1 MYPFPKISLPE
12 SCWVSED
19 GLMIRL
25 RFGSGG
31 IVFCFSWTI
40 SRNES
45 VRSMEGIFPDN
56 EKNKNKRQVLLIST
70 RNEYNVQV
78 EAEDR
83 LKLGSCSRGQCTAT
97 AFPIAYKRLQ
107 NLENPFSSSPRRQ
120 QGNIRILVF
129 WLFCGLLCKF
139 LSCCGRWNTLASSF
153 EADGVFCNHRL
164 P

>member
-78 EAEDR
+78 EDR
-83 LKLGSCSRGQCTAT
+83 LKWAASARVASAQPLHSRSRIKGSKIWKTLFLHHHDDNKGI
-97 AFPIAYKRLQ
+97 FV
-107 NLENPFSSSPRRQ
+107 FSYSGFS
-120 QGNIRILVF
+120 VV
-129 WLFCGLLCKF
+129 CY
-139 LSCCGRWNTLASSF
+139 ASSCLVVG
-153 EADGVFCNHRL
+153 DGIL
-164 P
+164 

>member
-1 MYPFPKISLPE
+1 
-12 SCWVSED
+12 
-19 GLMIRL
+19 MIRL

-78 EAEDR
+78 EDR
-83 LKLGSCSRGQCTAT
+83 LKWA
-97 AFPIAYKRLQ
+97 
-107 NLENPFSSSPRRQ
+107 
-120 QGNIRILVF
+120 V
-129 WLFCGLLCKF
+129 
-139 LSCCGRWNTLASSF
+139 LAWPVHSHCIP
-153 EADGVFCNHRL
+153 DRV
-164 P
+164 